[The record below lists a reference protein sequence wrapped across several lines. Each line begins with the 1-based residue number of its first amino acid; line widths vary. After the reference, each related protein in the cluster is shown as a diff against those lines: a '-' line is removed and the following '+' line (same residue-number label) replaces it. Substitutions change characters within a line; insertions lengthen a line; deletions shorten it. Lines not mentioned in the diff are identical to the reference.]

1 LASDKTEVSA
11 GHSSR
16 GRLKIENVAR
26 DIRGPEIE
34 KSPASVAVKA
44 APITCT
50 LEFARVISTLG
61 GMRGGTCFD
70 IGNTTREAL
79 IRFERTGDPVA
90 GSTDPQSAGNGSLM
104 RLAPAAIR
112 HYADF
117 ARAIEVARRQSVTT
131 HAAAASVDA
140 CAFFAELLVR
150 ALNGVDRA
158 ALFFLRGFS
167 GHPEIAAIAT
177 GRYLNKKRDEIEASG
192 YVVHTL
198 EAALWC
204 VHRSTDFRQAVLL
217 AANLGEDA
225 DAVAAVTGQLAGAM
239 WGERGIPEDWRA
251 KLAWRDR
258 IRDRAVRLFE
268 LGTTAADLVARE
280 SSALGK
286 IAVGVD
292 NAQAGPRL
300 SGNKECSVDW

>member
-1 LASDKTEVSA
+1 MLHRSHRGPRTSLGQRTRTCLPPLAVESDTRGRRSSPEFRLAVPFFERQFKKYRCRTEPITRIKSISKGYGWTVEENGSLSGHDRPLWSIASDYGHCRRGFRALASDKTEVSA

-140 CAFFAELLVR
+140 CAFFA
-150 ALNGVDRA
+150 G
-158 ALFFLRGFS
+158 S
-167 GHPEIAAIAT
+167 
-177 GRYLNKKRDEIEASG
+177 
-192 YVVHTL
+192 
-198 EAALWC
+198 
-204 VHRSTDFRQAVLL
+204 
-217 AANLGEDA
+217 
-225 DAVAAVTGQLAGAM
+225 
-239 WGERGIPEDWRA
+239 
-251 KLAWRDR
+251 
-258 IRDRAVRLFE
+258 
-268 LGTTAADLVARE
+268 
-280 SSALGK
+280 
-286 IAVGVD
+286 
-292 NAQAGPRL
+292 
-300 SGNKECSVDW
+300 